1 MTRKEMDE
9 CRYLPI
15 EIKSIEAAMKS
26 PRVKDVA
33 VFYKDYRTGKGIP
46 KTKIEN
52 DGGEEDL
59 RILKANLKACKERLA
74 KRLREAEEFIQS
86 IDESEIRTIFRMY
99 YIAGMS
105 QEQIGAELHC
115 VQSRISQIINQFWFM
130 QMTNKSR

>member
-9 CRYLPI
+9 CRYLPA
-15 EIKSIEAAMKS
+15 EIKSIEVAMRS
-26 PRVKDVA
+26 PRVRDVI

-46 KTKIEN
+46 KARREH

-59 RILKANLKACKERLA
+59 RILKENLKACNERLA

-86 IDESEIRTIFRMY
+86 IDDPEIRTIFRMY

-105 QEQIGAELHC
+105 QERIGEELHC

-130 QMTNKSR
+130 QLSKSR